1 MARELA
7 RHPHAAIMKEEVVDA
22 LITNKSGT
30 YLDFTV
36 GFGGHADHI
45 IQSLNSR
52 GRLIGLDCD
61 PDAFKYSLERF
72 SDLKEKV
79 KIINENYTNY
89 EQVLNREKVAEVDG
103 VLMDLGISSYQVDKS
118 ERGFSY
124 QFDAPLD
131 MRFDIKYKKTASD
144 ILNTYSEDSISE
156 MIKCNGEE
164 KNHKK
169 IAKSIVQYSK
179 KGKMKSSFDLRNAII
194 SSNIYAKNINKVFSR
209 VFQAV
214 RIEVNNEFVHVEEV
228 IKNVCNRIKVG
239 GRAVFITFH
248 SLEDRLV
255 KRLLLNMNGQLINT
269 DFGCKK
275 IELIRK
281 KVIKPKR
288 DEILANRRSRTAKLR
303 FICISE

>member
-1 MARELA
+1 MARELV

-45 IQSLNSR
+45 IQNLDSK

-61 PDAFKYSLERF
+61 PDAFKYSFERF
-72 SDLKEKV
+72 FDLKEKV
-79 KIINENYTNY
+79 KILNENYTNY
-89 EQVLNREKVAEVDG
+89 NHVLDREGIPEVDG
-103 VLMDLGISSYQVDKS
+103 FLMDLGISSYQVDKS

-131 MRFDIKYKKTASD
+131 MRFDINYDKTASD
-144 ILNTYSEDSISE
+144 ILNTYSVDRISE

-164 KNHKK
+164 KNHMK

-179 KGKMKSSFDLRNAII
+179 KGKMKTSFDLRKAVID
-194 SSNIYAKNINKVFSR
+194 SGIYVKNINKVFSR
-209 VFQAV
+209 VFQAI
-214 RIEVNNEFVHVEEV
+214 RIEVNDEFVNIEKV
-228 IKNVCNRIKVG
+228 IKNVCDRVKIG

-255 KRLLLNMNGQLINT
+255 KQLLIKLNQQSFNT
-269 DFGCKK
+269 EYGTKK
-275 IELIRK
+275 IDLVRK
-281 KVIKPKR
+281 KVIKPER
-288 DEILANRRSRTAKLR
+288 DEILRNKRARSAKLR
-303 FICISE
+303 FICIK

>member
-1 MARELA
+1 MAKELA
-7 RHPHAAIMKEEVVDA
+7 RHPHAAIMKEEVADA
-22 LITNKSGT
+22 LITDKSGI

-36 GFGGHADHI
+36 GFGGHADRI
-45 IQSLNSR
+45 LESLDDK
-52 GRLIGLDCD
+52 GRLIGFDCD
-61 PDAFKYSLERF
+61 PDAYRYSFDRFKSLKQKATI
-72 SDLKEKV
+72 LKE
-79 KIINENYTNY
+79 NYIDY
-89 EQVLNREKVAEVDG
+89 DKVLNKLKIKEVNG
-103 VLMDLGISSYQVDKS
+103 ILMDLGISSYQVDKS
-118 ERGFSY
+118 DRGFSY

-131 MRFDIKYKKTASD
+131 MRFDTNYSKTAET
-144 ILNTYSEDSISE
+144 ILNSYNEKQISS
-156 MIKCNGEE
+156 MIKNNGEE

-179 KGKMKSSFDLRNAII
+179 KGKMKSSFDLRSAII
-194 SSNIYAKNINKVFSR
+194 NSNIYAKNINKVFSR

-228 IKNVCNRIKVG
+228 VKNVCNRIKVG

-255 KRLLLNMNGQLINT
+255 KRLLLNMNGQLVNT
-269 DFGCKK
+269 EFGCKK

-303 FICISE
+303 FISISE

>member
-1 MARELA
+1 MAREPA
-7 RHPHAAIMKEEVVDA
+7 RHPHSAIMKEEVVDA

-36 GFGGHADHI
+36 GFGGHAERI
-45 IQSLNSR
+45 IQSIDSS

-61 PDAFKYSLERF
+61 PDAFKYSLKRF
-72 SDLKEKV
+72 KSLKEKV
-79 KIINENYTNY
+79 TILNENYTNY
-89 EQVLNREKVAEVDG
+89 DKVLKKLNIDEIDG

-118 ERGFSY
+118 DRGFSY

-131 MRFDIKYKKTASD
+131 MRFDINYPKTASD
-144 ILNTYSEDSISE
+144 ILNSYSQKRISE
-156 MIKCNGEE
+156 MIKDNGEE
-164 KNHKK
+164 KNYKK

-179 KGKMKSSFDLRNAII
+179 RGEMNTSFDLKKAII
-194 SSNIYAKNINKVFSR
+194 DSNIYAKNINKVFSR

-214 RIEVNNEFVHVEEV
+214 RIEVNDEFRNVEKV
-228 IKNVCNRIKVG
+228 INDVCKRIKVG

-255 KRLLLNMNGQLINT
+255 KRLLFKMNNQYLST
-269 DFGCKK
+269 EFGNKK

-281 KVIKPKR
+281 KVVKPKR
-288 DEILANRRSRTAKLR
+288 DEILQNRRSRSAKLR
-303 FICISE
+303 FICISK

>member
-1 MARELA
+1 MAREPA
-7 RHPHAAIMKEEVVDA
+7 RHPHSAIMKEEVVDA
-22 LITNKSGT
+22 LITDKAGT

-45 IQSLNSR
+45 IKNLDSC
-52 GRLIGLDCD
+52 GRVIGLDYD
-61 PDAFKYSLERF
+61 PDAFKYSLNRF
-72 SDLKEKV
+72 SSLKEKV
-79 KIINENYTNY
+79 TILNENYTNY
-89 EQVLNREKVAEVDG
+89 DKVLNTYNIREIDG
-103 VLMDLGISSYQVDKS
+103 VLMDLGISSYQVDRS

-131 MRFDIKYKKTASD
+131 MRFDVNYSKTALD
-144 ILNTYSEDSISE
+144 ILNTYSEKNISQ
-156 MIKCNGEE
+156 MIEYNGEE

-179 KGKMKSSFDLRNAII
+179 KGQMKTSFDLKKAII
-194 SSNIYAKNINKVFSR
+194 ESNIYAKNINKVFSR

-214 RIEVNNEFVHVEEV
+214 RIEVNDEFRNIEKV
-228 IKNVCNRIKVG
+228 ISGVCERIKVG

-255 KRLLLNMNGQLINT
+255 KRLLFKMNNQSLIT
-269 DFGCKK
+269 EFGDKK

-288 DEILANRRSRTAKLR
+288 DEILKNRRSRSAKLR
-303 FICISE
+303 FICIK